1 MEEYS
6 AVERRI
12 QENIEKKRNARKF
25 SFWLLCKQR
34 TPRREF
40 FISWVFLEG

>member
-1 MEEYS
+1 MNKIIERLSGNKKQITMEEYS

-25 SFWLLCKQR
+25 SF
-34 TPRREF
+34 
-40 FISWVFLEG
+40 